1 MLTLEKEEE
10 KNTVEKEI
18 LAFDKR
24 IQNRLI

>member
-10 KNTVEKEI
+10 KGTLEKEI
-18 LAFDKR
+18 LAFNKR